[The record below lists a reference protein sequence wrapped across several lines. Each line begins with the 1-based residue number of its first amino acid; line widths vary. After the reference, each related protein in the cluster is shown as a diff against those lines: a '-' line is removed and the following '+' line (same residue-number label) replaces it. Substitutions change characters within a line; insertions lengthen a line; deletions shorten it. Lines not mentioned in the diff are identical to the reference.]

1 MSTVLTER
9 REVGDVVV
17 DVLDGEGEDL
27 DAHPADIRSSH
38 FTDERRKLAERYKT
52 FYGRNLIS

>member
-27 DAHPADIRSSH
+27 DAHPADIRGSH
-38 FTDERRKLAERYKT
+38 FTDERRKLVERYKT
-52 FYGRNLIS
+52 FYGRN